1 MAHRKHE
8 KHGHGHEKSPAGEH
22 RAAGPAS
29 VTVQILTVS
38 DTRTA
43 ADDRSGALLAE
54 LFRAAGHEVRDVVI
68 VPDDRTR
75 ITGAL
80 TDAEAAGARAIV
92 LNGGTGIARRDVTFE
107 SVQPLLEKELPGFGE
122 IFRQL
127 SWEEI
132 GPAAFLSRAIAGV
145 RGRVVVFA
153 LPGSTN
159 AVRLAAEKL
168 ILPEL
173 AHIARELDK

>member
-1 MAHRKHE
+1 MQ
-8 KHGHGHEKSPAGEH
+8 
-22 RAAGPAS
+22 
-29 VTVQILTVS
+29 VVTVS

-54 LFRAAGHEVRDVVI
+54 LFRAAGHTVREVVI
-68 VPDDRTR
+68 VKDDAAG
-75 ITGAL
+75 ITKAV
-80 TDAEAAGARAIV
+80 TDATRDPAVRAVV
-92 LNGGTGIARRDVTFE
+92 LNGGTGISKRDVTYE
-107 SVQPLLEKELPGFGE
+107 TVKGLVEKELPGFGE

-127 SWEEI
+127 SWQEI
-132 GPAAFLSRAIAGV
+132 GSAAFLSRAMAGV

-173 AHIARELDK
+173 PHLARELDK